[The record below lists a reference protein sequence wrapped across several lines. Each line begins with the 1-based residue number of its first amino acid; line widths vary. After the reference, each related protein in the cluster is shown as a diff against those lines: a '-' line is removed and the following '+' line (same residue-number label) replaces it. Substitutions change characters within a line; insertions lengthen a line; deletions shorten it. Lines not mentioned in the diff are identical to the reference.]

1 MTRPSHHHGPD
12 HAPEPYAHHDAWP
25 MLATDQHVALVNER
39 GWRLSGKVETLTNDR
54 QCLWIQLDAGMG
66 RQLIHHQDGFMLE
79 SGSPAQPRP
88 QQRLPD
94 QTDIGRLCL
103 TPVRACTH

>member
-1 MTRPSHHHGPD
+1 M
-12 HAPEPYAHHDAWP
+12 PEHHDHQDVWP
-25 MLATDQHVALVNER
+25 VLAANQHVALVNER

-79 SGSPAQPRP
+79 SDIPA
-88 QQRLPD
+88 
-94 QTDIGRLCL
+94 
-103 TPVRACTH
+103 